1 MNCIIQCLSN
11 TRPLLEFCLDTE
23 QHETDANASVRN
35 GHLIKGKLCT
45 SSIAVFHV
53 SPGVSSKKRPRTGST
68 YISGTMRDS
77 VEIPTTRVS
86 CTPLQKDG
94 YMLICWDR
102 SLVVTKYR
110 LQLKILGR
118 SYISSPLVIPMSS
131 IVGVKMIPPPLR

>member
-45 SSIAVFHV
+45 SGIAVFHV

-77 VEIPTTRVS
+77 VEIPTAVLGFPITRSSKKVPQMIETITEIAIWPPKPEILYFS
-86 CTPLQKDG
+86 QTWSKTPELLLEFRC
-94 YMLICWDR
+94 YL
-102 SLVVTKYR
+102 LVPDK
-110 LQLKILGR
+110 
-118 SYISSPLVIPMSS
+118 
-131 IVGVKMIPPPLR
+131 